1 MGTCFCGTLSAS
13 PETPSLPIVAVRAWA
28 LGLPGH
34 GGRRHWLRSREHPH
48 VILYFNSAEVC
59 HERGEL
65 VRKAFRRYPAA
76 CRQMPP
82 DAAATIEM
90 PEGDPGLMTEIATAE
105 GGILVVGGERGQPVK
120 QRVHGSVSS
129 CRCGHSRCPVV
140 VVPSAEGAA
149 W

>member
-1 MGTCFCGTLSAS
+1 MGRCLCGTLSAS

-48 VILYFNSAEVC
+48 VILYFSSAEVC

-90 PEGDPGLMTEIATAE
+90 PEGDPGLMAEIATAE
-105 GGILVVGGERGQPVK
+105 GG
-120 QRVHGSVSS
+120 
-129 CRCGHSRCPVV
+129 HSRRGRGARAACEAAGARLGEQLLLRAFAVPVV

-149 W
+149 T